1 MMTTEQVQEGRNR
14 AMTELA
20 HVIAP
25 LSENE
30 EEFDFLC
37 THLALSYY
45 NRDTY
50 EYSDNLR
57 IARCDRPDTVKQYL
71 DTRSKGC
78 CGSYDRLE
86 IFENDARKQ
95 VAFLIGFN
103 YGH

>member
-1 MMTTEQVQEGRNR
+1 MMTPEQIEEGRNR

-30 EEFDFLC
+30 EQFDFLC
-37 THLALSYY
+37 RQLAITYY
-45 NRDTY
+45 NNDVY
-50 EYSDNLR
+50 EYADKLR
-57 IARCDRPDTVKQYL
+57 IARCDRPDTVQAYL
-71 DTRSKGC
+71 DTRRKGC

-86 IFENDARKQ
+86 IFEDGTKE